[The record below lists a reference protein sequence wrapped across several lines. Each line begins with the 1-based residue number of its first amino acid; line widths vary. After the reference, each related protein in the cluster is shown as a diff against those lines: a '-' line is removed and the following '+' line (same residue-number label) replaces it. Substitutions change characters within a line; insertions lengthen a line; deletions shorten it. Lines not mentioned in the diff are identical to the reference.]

1 MKKSAILLTTLTLML
16 AACDTKTTTT
26 QSTSGTTST
35 ETASAASTSGTD
47 ASATTTTASG
57 TTGSAVGG
65 ASKTGKDTMVIQTSS
80 DVPAMDPGTSYDTS
94 SGELLENMYETLVTY
109 KGTSID
115 EFEGLLATEWE
126 EVDGGKSY
134 RFTLRPDVKFHSGNP
149 FTCAD
154 AEYTF
159 QRNLVTNGA
168 ESGNWFLAESLLGTG
183 ANANDDKNITWAQ
196 IDGAV
201 QCDGETLVFNLPKVD
216 PAFVSKLAY
225 TGQAI
230 VDSKHAK
237 EIGEWDGT
245 EATWKD
251 AVGADLAQS
260 ALAKDPSGTG
270 PYEMVSADASTM
282 TFKAFEG
289 YWGGAAPIKNV
300 VRQLVPEEASRVQAF
315 LNGDADR
322 VEFPSREVIDTQVK
336 GKPGVVVEEG
346 LSNLGAYAFLM
357 NMNLEGS
364 TNLGSGKWGDGVP
377 VNFFQDANMRKCF
390 VNAFNYD
397 QYIEQVQLG
406 YGKKRNFMLPPEF
419 MGYDESIAPANY
431 DMAAAEEACKAAHG
445 GAAWENG
452 FTVNAAYREGSKS
465 MQTAMEIL
473 KQNIEQLNPKFKMN
487 LVPKQWS
494 EIIDQKNKE
503 VMVYGGWAPDY
514 ADPDNFIHTM
524 YHSEGYYAPRSGIND
539 PEIDKWID
547 EARSTT
553 DVEKRKAIYKQIAQ
567 KGMDQSYFI
576 ILPVAENQNV
586 YRENLQGKT
595 KATENAMLAGGWL
608 WKDLSKTQ

>member
-1 MKKSAILLTTLTLML
+1 MKKPAILLTTLALML

-26 QSTSGTTST
+26 TETTSGTST
-35 ETASAASTSGTD
+35 ETSGASTSTD
-47 ASATTTTASG
+47 ASATSTDASG
-57 TTGSAVGG
+57 TTSSAGG
-65 ASKTGKDTMVIQTSS
+65 AGKSSKDTLVIQESS
-80 DVPAMDPGTSYDTS
+80 DVPTMDPGTSYDTS
-94 SGELLENMYETLVTY
+94 SGALLENMYETLVTY

-115 EFEGLLATEWE
+115 EFEGLLATDWKE
-126 EVDGGKSY
+126 EEGGKRY

-183 ANANDDKNITWAQ
+183 ANANDDKNITWKQ
-196 IDGAV
+196 IDDAV

-216 PAFVSKLAY
+216 PAFISKLAY

-270 PYEMVSADASTM
+270 PYQLVSADANTM
-282 TFKAFEG
+282 TFKAFDG

-336 GKPGVVVEEG
+336 GQPGVIVEDDVPA
-346 LSNLGAYAFLM
+346 LGAYAFLM

-364 TNLGSGKWGDGVP
+364 TNIGSGKWGDGVP
-377 VNFFQDANMRKCF
+377 TNFFQDANMRKCF

-406 YGKKRNFMLPPEF
+406 KGQKRNFMLPPEF

-465 MQTAMEIL
+465 MQTALEIL
-473 KQNIEQLNPKFKMN
+473 KQNIEQLNPKFKIN
-487 LVPKQWS
+487 VVGKQWS

-503 VMVYGGWAPDY
+503 VIVYGGWAPDY
-514 ADPDNFIHTM
+514 ADPDNFVHTM
-524 YHSEGYYAPRSGIND
+524 YHSEGYYAPRSGIKD
-539 PEIDKWID
+539 AEIDKWID

-553 DVEKRKAIYKQIAQ
+553 DVEKRKALYKQVAQ
-567 KGMDQSYFI
+567 KAMDESYFI
-576 ILPVAENQNV
+576 ILPVAVSQNV
-586 YRENLQGKT
+586 YRDNLQGKT
-595 KATENAMLAGGWL
+595 KDKENPMLAGGWR